1 MILPHDPQ
9 HARSAVLDATLS
21 PESQAKADTM
31 RQHGIAER
39 LVEWN
44 DEATVRN
51 KRPLAS
57 KALMWGVWLYVLS
70 ILIVW
75 FVLKDGGD
83 RWWFATLMLFGPR
96 WVYGLPLVLLVPLAM
111 AVRRRLLYPL
121 GVSALVLVGPIMG
134 YCVPRSAFVRSDEP
148 AIRVVTWNVRNECVS
163 SATLAAL
170 INGTKPD
177 IVALQEC
184 SADLQLDWPSGWHVH
199 REGRLVTGS
208 VHPVGSVGVCQRR
221 HPPSKWPPA
230 NALRCAI
237 QTPVGSIEFVNVHL
251 RTPRRGLE
259 EVLSRR
265 TFIDP
270 SKRGSVTSE
279 IESRRLES
287 EDLAEWLDESTD
299 AVVIAGDFN
308 MPVDSRIYRQFWSKY
323 ANAFSVAGSGF
334 GHTKR
339 TEILGWQYGSRI
351 DHILTAPGWRPSGC
365 WLGPNLGS
373 DHLPLIADLVRARGQ
388 E

>member
-1 MILPHDPQ
+1 M
-9 HARSAVLDATLS
+9 TLS
-21 PESQAKADTM
+21 PDSQTAADTLHQ
-31 RQHGIAER
+31 RGIAER

-57 KALMWGVWLYVLS
+57 KALMWGVWSYVLS
-70 ILIVW
+70 ILVVW

-96 WVYGLPLVLLVPLAM
+96 WIYGLPLVLLVPLAT

-134 YCVPRSAFVRSDEP
+134 YCVPRTAFVRSDEP
-148 AIRVVTWNVRNECVS
+148 AIRVVTWNVRNECVNS
-163 SATLAAL
+163 ETLAAL
-170 INGTKPD
+170 IASTKPD

-184 SADLQLDWPSGWHVH
+184 RSDLQLDWPPDWHVH

-208 VHPVGSVGVCQRR
+208 LHPLGSVEVSQRH

-237 QTPVGSIEFVNVHL
+237 QTPIGPVELVNVHL
-251 RTPRRGLE
+251 RTPRQGIE

-265 TFIDP
+265 TFVDP
-270 SKRGSVTSE
+270 SKRDSVTSE

-287 EDLAEWLDESTD
+287 EDVAEWLDGSSD
-299 AVVIAGDFN
+299 AVVIGGDFN

-323 ANAFSVAGSGF
+323 ANAFSVAGNGF

-339 TEILGWQYGSRI
+339 TEVLGWQYGSRI
-351 DHILTAPGWRPSGC
+351 DHILTAPGWRPCGC

-373 DHLPLIADLVRARGQ
+373 DHLPLIADLVPVRGQ